1 MADVGD
7 QRPPFDAPTT
17 PFREVVAED
26 ETAVIPRAAVSRR
39 PFVPASPPPRPGL
52 LGRVSL
58 KSLYLIGVS
67 VTTVAA
73 LVLTFTIFSGDG
85 SGEGV
90 VRHDVAGLATVPD
103 AATPSASAPALPP
116 VPARKALA
124 GLSGT
129 ASVVAGIVYDTKN
142 GISYPRLGA
151 PWRTATHKPFT
162 LAQRAGK
169 APDPAYGPGAVIA
182 SALVPG
188 AVPKAKPSKDADY
201 RRLAVR
207 AATWT
212 LARQYPAGA
221 RLTWTASQ
229 RNPTGA
235 GWTLGYQVSY
245 TVGGR
250 AQVAQALVSVVEA
263 GKAKPAML
271 FASIPQSGRKRWRD
285 LNTLAAQIR
294 PI

>member
-17 PFREVVAED
+17 PFRKVVAED
-26 ETAVIPRAAVSRR
+26 ETAVIPRPVSRG
-39 PFVPASPPPRPGL
+39 PFVPTSPPPKPSL

-67 VTTVAA
+67 ITTVAA
-73 LVLTFTIFSGDG
+73 LVLTFLIFSGDG
-85 SGEGV
+85 SGEGADS
-90 VRHDVAGLATVPD
+90 HEVAGLATVPD
-103 AATPSASAPALPP
+103 AATPSASAVALPP
-116 VPARKALA
+116 VPAKKALA

-129 ASVVAGIVYDTKN
+129 ASVVAGIVYDTRN

-151 PWRTATHKPFT
+151 PWASVTHKPFT
-162 LAQRAGK
+162 LAQRIGK
-169 APDPAYGPGAVIA
+169 ATAPTSVIG

-188 AVPKAKPSKDADY
+188 AAPTTKPSKDADY
-201 RRLAVR
+201 RKLAVR

-212 LARQYPAGA
+212 LTRQYPAGA

-229 RNPTGA
+229 PNPVGA
-235 GWTLGYQVSY
+235 GWTLGYQVTY
-245 TVGGR
+245 TVAGTE
-250 AQVAQALVSVVEA
+250 QVSQALVSVVES

-271 FASIPQSGRKRWRD
+271 FASIPESGKKRWRD
-285 LNTLAAQIR
+285 LNTLAARIR

>member
-17 PFREVVAED
+17 PFRKVVAED
-26 ETAVIPRAAVSRR
+26 ETAVIPRPVSRG
-39 PFVPASPPPRPGL
+39 PFVPTSPPPKPGL

-67 VTTVAA
+67 ITTVAA

-85 SGEGV
+85 AGEDPAQ
-90 VRHDVAGLATVPD
+90 HDVAGLATVPD
-103 AATPSASAPALPP
+103 AATPAVSALALPP
-116 VPARKALA
+116 VPAKKALA

-151 PWRTATHKPFT
+151 PWRTAKHKPFT
-162 LAQRAGK
+162 RAQRAGK
-169 APDPAYGPGAVIA
+169 AADPTSAPVAVIG

-188 AVPKAKPSKDADY
+188 AAPTPKPSKDADY

-212 LARQYPAGA
+212 LSRQYPAGA

-229 RNPTGA
+229 RNPVGT
-235 GWTLGYQVSY
+235 GWTLGYRVTYTVAGQAQVS
-245 TVGGR
+245 
-250 AQVAQALVSVVEA
+250 QALVSVVEV